1 MKAWKLAGAS
11 ALIAVSVAAC
21 SSDKPGGSQTGGDT
35 ASASPTM
42 KPTQTPPKEVTL
54 KIGLPG
60 SFDVTSKKIID
71 GFQAKYPYIKLDI
84 EEAPWKDFG
93 KKIVT
98 EIAGN
103 NPPDIWVQENAVIL
117 GYGKQGVA
125 ENLEPY
131 IKRDLKTDDYA
142 DALMAAKAPDGK
154 IYGIPHGIN
163 VGALAYNKKIFQSN
177 NVPFPTDNWTY
188 QDMIEAA
195 KKLTKDTNGDGKTD
209 IYGFQSAN
217 NITYGWLLWMKA
229 FGGSALDSTLTKAM
243 FTDPKSI
250 QGLSQWAD
258 TVNKL
263 KISPTREATVT
274 GKFFDNDKAAMM
286 FLQFSGQVALNKD
299 KPELDYDTVKMP
311 IGANGKRLVPMVI
324 NQWLIYSK
332 AKPDAKEAAWTFL
345 KYYLSDEA
353 QSFLTESGASLPIKK
368 TALESVEKMP
378 GKPGNKKAYTEG
390 LKEAGFTLDENPT
403 WNEWRAAAQPIM
415 DDIMDGKTTP
425 EAGTKE
431 AQKKVQDILNE
442 S

>member
-131 IKRDLKTDDYA
+131 IKRDLGDKA
-142 DALMAAKAPDGK
+142 DAAEVAKA
-154 IYGIPHGIN
+154 
-163 VGALAYNKKIFQSN
+163 
-177 NVPFPTDNWTY
+177 
-188 QDMIEAA
+188 EAA
-195 KKLTKDTNGDGKTD
+195 KEKVKKALEGDDVDAIRAATEELTEVV
-209 IYGFQSAN
+209 Q
-217 NITYGWLLWMKA
+217 
-229 FGGSALDSTLTKAM
+229 
-243 FTDPKSI
+243 
-250 QGLSQWAD
+250 QLS
-258 TVNKL
+258 
-263 KISPTREATVT
+263 
-274 GKFFDNDKAAMM
+274 
-286 FLQFSGQVALNKD
+286 
-299 KPELDYDTVKMP
+299 VKMYEQMAQQQQAGQ
-311 IGANGKRLVPMVI
+311 GAEGAGAADGGA
-324 NQWLIYSK
+324 K
-332 AKPDAKEAAWTFL
+332 AKDNVVDADYE
-345 KYYLSDEA
+345 
-353 QSFLTESGASLPIKK
+353 
-368 TALESVEKMP
+368 VV
-378 GKPGNKKAYTEG
+378 
-390 LKEAGFTLDENPT
+390 
-403 WNEWRAAAQPIM
+403 
-415 DDIMDGKTTP
+415 DD
-425 EAGTKE
+425 
-431 AQKKVQDILNE
+431 QKK
-442 S
+442 